1 MLYELK
7 PLILLPIHVPA
18 NSFFT
23 EQIEKSHETVFG
35 RVPDRSS
42 IQPRVSKNSVF
53 ILQSLVWT
61 EAQKFVHSTSMVAT
75 KMAIE

>member
-1 MLYELK
+1 M
-7 PLILLPIHVPA
+7 PA

-35 RVPDRSS
+35 RVPDQSS

-61 EAQKFVHSTSMVAT
+61 EAQKFVHSTSMGSVHVAT